1 MLTLV
6 QFSAI
11 SCGLLRISSFPGF
24 HGHHES
30 HDGSSTWLSTGIARS
45 GRLGVASHSHRGVVC
60 A

>member
-6 QFSAI
+6 QFYAI
-11 SCGLLRISSFPGF
+11 SCGLSGKLLCSGC

-30 HDGSSTWLSTGIARS
+30 HDGASTWLSTGIARS
-45 GRLGVASHSHRGVVC
+45 GRLGVASHSQRDAVC